1 MVSLMDLGIAG
12 KRALVAASTSGLGLA
27 TAVAL
32 GEAGCQVVV
41 SGRDPDRL
49 AEAATQ
55 VANAHP
61 MTSDVSTVAGA
72 QQFMTDARAALGGVD
87 ILVTNAGGPPAG
99 NFASTPLDAYPAAL
113 EQNLLA
119 MAALCHD
126 AVPSMQDQQWGRIV
140 AITSASVR
148 QPMANL
154 ILSNTARTGLTA
166 FLKTLALE
174 VAGDGIT
181 VNSVQPGVHLTPRL
195 GDVYGSEGGLEELA
209 STLPT
214 KKIGDPADFGQVT
227 AFLCSEPAN
236 YITGAALGVDGG
248 SFVGLQ

>member
-1 MVSLMDLGIAG
+1 M
-12 KRALVAASTSGLGLA
+12 VAASTSGLGLA